1 MAKQI
6 RLGQVGKVLD
16 EILENATKEQ
26 QKAADRALRATYID
40 RLTAVVNSTP
50 VDTGAL
56 RNSWFLDMRPAYSKL
71 GTSSSD
77 TLDVADRVKEGKALG
92 KTWYFYNN
100 QPYAGRI
107 EYEGH
112 SDQASRGMLRVN
124 IVSFSRKLKQ
134 NWKKEIG
141 KL

>member
-1 MAKQI
+1 MDKQI
-6 RLGQVGKVLD
+6 RLGQLGKALD
-16 EILENATKEQ
+16 EILENATEEQ
-26 QKAADRALRATYID
+26 QRAVDRALRATYID
-40 RLTAVVNSTP
+40 RLTAVIESTP
-50 VDTGAL
+50 EDTGAL
-56 RNSWFLDMRPAYSKL
+56 QNSWFLDMRPNYSKL
-71 GTSSSD
+71 GTASSG

-107 EYEGH
+107 EYEGY

-134 NWKKEIG
+134 YWKKELG